1 MSIPPSNP
9 ILQTQIDPLYTKK
22 KSEILPPYI
31 IRNTSPKVFQ
41 KCHNLRNSHHHHHH
55 TFFSLYQD
63 RQNDVYK
70 KGKNCYD
77 KPCFCMYVLLA
88 REVFM
93 YYSMFRQKDVL
104 LHLLLLMQWKKERR
118 RKYYYTA
125 TVWLHILQKRY
136 YYYYTK
142 KHHHHRLRTLPWR
155 WKKCT
160 TTSIY
165 TTVNKPGSYTFYYQL
180 VYYYSY
186 SGGSSAVVVRKGQ

>member
-1 MSIPPSNP
+1 MCLVRLTSPFSLKYETYTRPVLVKCAECVSFDTVIVLKEKNIFESLSIPPSNP

-104 LHLLLLMQWKKERR
+104 LHLLLLMQ
-118 RKYYYTA
+118 
-125 TVWLHILQKRY
+125 
-136 YYYYTK
+136 
-142 KHHHHRLRTLPWR
+142 
-155 WKKCT
+155 
-160 TTSIY
+160 
-165 TTVNKPGSYTFYYQL
+165 
-180 VYYYSY
+180 
-186 SGGSSAVVVRKGQ
+186 

>member
-1 MSIPPSNP
+1 MGIQSSRPRSTPYI
-9 ILQTQIDPLYTKK
+9 Q

-41 KCHNLRNSHHHHHH
+41 KCHNLRNSHHH

-70 KGKNCYD
+70 KGKNYYD

-104 LHLLLLMQWKKERR
+104 LHLLLLMQ
-118 RKYYYTA
+118 
-125 TVWLHILQKRY
+125 
-136 YYYYTK
+136 
-142 KHHHHRLRTLPWR
+142 
-155 WKKCT
+155 
-160 TTSIY
+160 
-165 TTVNKPGSYTFYYQL
+165 
-180 VYYYSY
+180 
-186 SGGSSAVVVRKGQ
+186 